1 MTVKPG
7 RTRVRALES
16 IFKWFLT
23 LILERLGLRL
33 ILVLVYAVGIR
44 KGTVGMIAISAILSG
59 IMTIFLR

>member
-7 RTRVRALES
+7 RTRVRALER

-23 LILERLGLRL
+23 LILERLGLRR
-33 ILVLVYAVGIR
+33 ILVLVCAVDIR
-44 KGTVGMIAISAILSG
+44 KGAVGMIAISAIQSG

>member
-7 RTRVRALES
+7 RTRVRALER

-33 ILVLVYAVGIR
+33 ILVLVCAVGIR
-44 KGTVGMIAISAILSG
+44 KGAVGMIAISAILSG

>member
-7 RTRVRALES
+7 RTRVCALEK

-44 KGTVGMIAISAILSG
+44 KGAVGMIAISPILSG
-59 IMTIFLR
+59 IMPIFLR